1 MKVASVHYPNT
12 KAGKDAYKQVVYS
25 RMQSQKRMHIKPTR
39 VLYPGEYKRNGIHII
54 AIS

>member
-1 MKVASVHYPNT
+1 MNVASVHYPNT
-12 KAGKDAYKQVVYS
+12 KAGKIAYKAALYS

-54 AIS
+54 ILS